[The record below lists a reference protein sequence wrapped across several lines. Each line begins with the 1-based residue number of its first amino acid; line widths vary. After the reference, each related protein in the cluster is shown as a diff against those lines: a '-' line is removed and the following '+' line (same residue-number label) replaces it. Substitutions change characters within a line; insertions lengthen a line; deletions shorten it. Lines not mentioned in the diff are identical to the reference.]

1 MIETETDTLI
11 IGASIAGLAT
21 AACLQKKKNP
31 FIILEK
37 ENKVATPW
45 HRHYDRLHLHTP
57 RSLSNLPYKK
67 FAKEITTYPSRLE
80 VVDYLLNYQKTFSIN
95 PIFNNEVIS
104 IRREN
109 GFWIVETSEDTYK
122 SKNVVV
128 ATGAYTFPKK
138 ILIEGMETFPGKIIH
153 SSEYK
158 TGKEF
163 KGKKVLVIGFGNSA
177 CEIAL
182 DLYEQEAT
190 PSMSLRSPVNI
201 IPRDIF
207 GIPVLR
213 ISWLMQKLS
222 PGLADKLNAPLIK
235 YFIGDLNKLGIEKK
249 KKGPLQEID
258 NNSKPPVIDIG
269 TLKEIK
275 KGNIKLYGE
284 IIKIEGNTVFFKN
297 GSQQFDVIIAAIG
310 YDRNDG
316 ILKIEQQRFDDLK
329 FPVSRQKYFGKDG
342 LYFCGFYISPLGQIH
357 EIASDAKKIA
367 HDLQMRRK
375 SK

>member
-37 ENKVATPW
+37 EIKVAAPW